1 MLVSKTTTSEDMK
14 ALERGMEYNKPE
26 GFDKRVEIH
35 DPKTGALV
43 AHQPYSMTVT
53 KIGNGTETIFER
65 NGVHYYADGSLV
77 QDQGVSPTLG
87 EALQDFTS
95 KKSKEVSGKKSSPAD
110 AA

>member
-1 MLVSKTTTSEDMK
+1 MLVSKTTTTEDMK

-26 GFDKRVEIH
+26 GFDKRVEIF

-53 KIGNGTETIFER
+53 KSGNGVDTVFER
-65 NGVHYYADGSLV
+65 NGVQYYADGSEIKG
-77 QDQGVSPTLG
+77 QSVSPTLG
-87 EALQDFTS
+87 EALQDSTL
-95 KKSKEVSGKKSSPAD
+95 KRSKETSGKKSSPAD